1 LYYAPYLHKI
11 RQKHLIAG
19 CSIFRYMTENIIHDI
34 TILSGKNRKG
44 EPEGFDEIHIKPG
57 DTISIVGPTGSGKS
71 ALINDIEI
79 FASRDTV
86 TGRQILVNG
95 KVPPEHFIRDPAKKP
110 VAMITQNTRCLCDLT
125 VEEFLLMHIRSRG
138 YHDQD
143 LIDETVL
150 LANQFTGEAIRR
162 KVRMTQLSGG
172 QTRSL
177 MVADAILISNTPIVL
192 LDEVENAGIFK
203 DRVIEALRR
212 YHKALLF
219 VTHDPLVSLLSDRRI
234 VMQDGAVVKVLTPNG
249 SEQSALKQMLEY
261 DAAMAHIRELIR
273 AGELITK
280 AVTA

>member
-1 LYYAPYLHKI
+1 MP
-11 RQKHLIAG
+11 
-19 CSIFRYMTENIIHDI
+19 EDIIHEI
-34 TILSGKNRKG
+34 TILSGKNRNG
-44 EPEGFDEIHIKPG
+44 EPEGFDQIRIKPG

-79 FASRDTV
+79 FASRDTI
-86 TGRQILVNG
+86 TDRQILVNG
-95 KVPPEHFIRDPAKKP
+95 SVPPEYFIRDPARKP

-125 VEEFLLMHIRSRG
+125 VEEFLLMHTRSRG
-138 YHDQD
+138 YQGQD
-143 LIDETVL
+143 LIDETVS

-162 KVRMTQLSGG
+162 KIRMTQLSGG

-177 MVADAILISNTPIVL
+177 MVADAILISNTPIIL

-249 SEQSALKQMLEY
+249 SEHSVLRQMLAY
-261 DAAMAHIRELIR
+261 DAAMAKVREMIR
-273 AGELITK
+273 AGELITN
-280 AVTA
+280 AVPA

>member
-1 LYYAPYLHKI
+1 MP
-11 RQKHLIAG
+11 
-19 CSIFRYMTENIIHDI
+19 EDIIHEI
-34 TILSGKNRKG
+34 TILSGRNRSG
-44 EPEGFDEIHIKPG
+44 VPEGFDEIRIKPG

-79 FASRDTV
+79 FANRDTV
-86 TGRQILVNG
+86 TGRKILING
-95 KVPPEHFIRDPAKKP
+95 SIPPEYFIRDPARKP
-110 VAMITQNTRCLCDLT
+110 VAMITQNTRCLCDLS
-125 VEEFLLMHIRSRG
+125 VEDFLLMHIKSRG
-138 YHDQD
+138 YQGQD
-143 LIDETVL
+143 LVNATIA
-150 LANQFTGEAIRR
+150 LANQFTGEPIRR
-162 KVRMTQLSGG
+162 NVRMTQLSGG

-177 MVADAILISNTPIVL
+177 MVADAILISNTPIIL

-249 SEQSALKQMLEY
+249 SEQSALKQMLAY
-261 DAAMAHIRELIR
+261 DAAIARVREMIR

-280 AVTA
+280 AVPA

>member
-1 LYYAPYLHKI
+1 
-11 RQKHLIAG
+11 
-19 CSIFRYMTENIIHDI
+19 MIHEI
-34 TILSGKNRKG
+34 TILSGRNRSG
-44 EPEGFDEIHIKPG
+44 VPEGFDEIRIKPG

-79 FASRDTV
+79 FANRDTV
-86 TGRQILVNG
+86 TGRKILING
-95 KVPPEHFIRDPAKKP
+95 SIPPEYFVRDPARKP
-110 VAMITQNTRCLCDLT
+110 VAMITQNTRCLCDLS
-125 VEEFLLMHIRSRG
+125 VEDFLLMHTKSRG
-138 YHDQD
+138 YQGHDLVD
-143 LIDETVL
+143 TTIS
-150 LANQFTGEAIRR
+150 LANQFTGEPIRR
-162 KVRMTQLSGG
+162 NVRMTQLSGG

-177 MVADAILISNTPIVL
+177 MVADAILISNTPIIL

-249 SEQSALKQMLEY
+249 SEQSALKQMLAY
-261 DAAMAHIRELIR
+261 DAAIARVREMIR

-280 AVTA
+280 AVPA

>member
-1 LYYAPYLHKI
+1 MP
-11 RQKHLIAG
+11 
-19 CSIFRYMTENIIHDI
+19 EDIIHEI

-44 EPEGFDEIHIKPG
+44 ESEGFDEIRIKPG

-95 KVPPEHFIRDPAKKP
+95 KIPPEHFIRDPARKP

-125 VEEFLLMHIRSRG
+125 VEEFLLMHTRSRG

-143 LIDETVL
+143 LIDETVS

>member
-1 LYYAPYLHKI
+1 MP
-11 RQKHLIAG
+11 
-19 CSIFRYMTENIIHDI
+19 EDIIHEI
-34 TILSGKNRKG
+34 TILSGTNRNG
-44 EPEGFDEIHIKPG
+44 VQEGFDEIRIRPG

-95 KVPPEHFIRDPAKKP
+95 EVPPEHFIRDPARKP

-125 VEEFLLMHIRSRG
+125 VEEFLLMHTKSRG
-138 YHDQD
+138 YQGQD
-143 LIDETVL
+143 LIDETVA

-177 MVADAILISNTPIVL
+177 MVADAILISKTPIIL

-203 DRVIEALRR
+203 DRVIEALRQ

-234 VMQDGAVVKVLTPNG
+234 VMQDGEVIKVLTPNG
-249 SEQSALKQMLEY
+249 SEKAALRQMLAY
-261 DAAMAHIRELIR
+261 DAAIARVREMIR
-273 AGELITK
+273 AGELITN
-280 AVTA
+280 AVPA

>member
-1 LYYAPYLHKI
+1 MSNDII
-11 RQKHLIAG
+11 R
-19 CSIFRYMTENIIHDI
+19 EI
-34 TILSGKNRKG
+34 TILPGKNRKG
-44 EPEGFDEIHIKPG
+44 EPEGFDEIRIKPG

-71 ALINDIEI
+71 AFINDIEI
-79 FASRDTV
+79 FACRDTV

-95 KVPPEHFIRDPAKKP
+95 QNPPEHYIRDPAQKP

-125 VEEFLLMHIRSRG
+125 VEEFLLMHTSSRG
-138 YHDQD
+138 FKGED
-143 LIDETVL
+143 LIDETVS

-162 KVRMTQLSGG
+162 TVRMTQLSGG

-234 VMQDGAVVKVLTPNG
+234 VMQDGAVAKVIIPNG
-249 SEQSALKQMLEY
+249 SEQSALNQMLAY
-261 DAAMAHIRELIR
+261 DNAISRVREMIR
-273 AGELITK
+273 AGELIT
-280 AVTA
+280 AEVPA